1 MVKLIAR
8 IEAKAGSETLVAEA
22 LAELS
27 GPSNEEPGCIE
38 YVVCRGAEDATKLYV
53 LEDWKTQ
60 EDLDAH
66 MELPHFKAFL
76 AKVGEAL
83 AGPPEIEFIEKV

>member
-8 IEAKAGSETLVAEA
+8 IEAKSGSEALVADA
-22 LAELS
+22 LKELS
-27 GPSNEEPGCIE
+27 GPSNEEPGCLE
-38 YVVCRGAEDATKLYV
+38 YVVCRAADDATKLYV
-53 LEDWKTQ
+53 LEEWKSQ

-76 AKVGEAL
+76 GKVGEAL
-83 AGPPEIEFIEKV
+83 AGPPTIEFIERV